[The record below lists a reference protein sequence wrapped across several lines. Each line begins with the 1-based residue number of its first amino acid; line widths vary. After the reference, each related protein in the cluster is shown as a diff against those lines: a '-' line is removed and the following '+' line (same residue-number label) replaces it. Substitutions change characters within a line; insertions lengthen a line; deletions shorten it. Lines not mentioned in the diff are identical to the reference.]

1 MSDQT
6 ENQAQTAETM
16 GFQAEVGRL
25 LDIVT
30 HSLYSEREIFLR
42 ELISNA
48 ADACDRLRYDA
59 LTEPDLLAGDSDF
72 AVDIAFD
79 KDAKTLTISD
89 NGSGMNRDELV
100 QNLGTIARSGSSA
113 FVDKLTGDAK
123 KDVNL
128 IGQFGVGFYSAFM
141 VADKVTVDS
150 HRAGEGHAWKWA
162 SDGRG
167 EFTIE
172 PGDRATRGTTITLHV
187 KEDAEEFL
195 EEARLSHIVKTYSN
209 HIPFPIRLAK
219 VEEGEEKQEQLND
232 ANALW
237 TKPKSEVTEEQH
249 KEFYHHVA
257 HAFDDPWMTL
267 HFRAEGMIEYA
278 GLLYVPSTRP
288 FDLFNP
294 ERMSKLKLYVKRVFI
309 SDECDDLIP
318 QYLRFLRGV
327 VDSEDLPLNVSREML
342 QNNPVVNKIR
352 SGLTK
357 RVLGELA
364 KKAENEPEEY
374 AKFWDNFGM
383 VLKEGLYESAADR
396 EQLLKLARFRST
408 KSDGLV
414 SLADY
419 IGRMKEGQ
427 DAIYYIAG
435 EDKDTLAKSPQL
447 EGFAAKDVEVL
458 YMTDPVDEFWIPS
471 VGAFE
476 EKEFK
481 SVTRG
486 GADLSN
492 IKGGEDDA
500 KDKDEA
506 KDDTPAEGVDALI
519 KAVKEA
525 LGEDVK
531 EVRSSDRLTSSA
543 VCLVADETGMDMHLE
558 RLLKQHNQLDSTGA
572 RILEINPKHDLIKA
586 LAEQATSGSDLNDAA
601 HLLLDQAR
609 ILEGETLPD
618 PASFAQRMASVMTKG
633 FGG

>member
-1 MSDQT
+1 MSEQT
-6 ENQAQTAETM
+6 ENQTHTTETM

-59 LTEPDLLAGDSDF
+59 LTEPDLLSGDSDF
-72 AVDIAFD
+72 AIDISFD
-79 KDAKTLTISD
+79 KDAKTITLSD

-100 QNLGTIARSGSSA
+100 HNLGTIARSGTSA
-113 FVDKLTGDAK
+113 FVDKLTGDSK

-141 VADKVTVDS
+141 IADKVTVDS
-150 HRAGEGHAWKWA
+150 HRAGEDHAWKWT

-167 EFTIE
+167 EFTVE
-172 PGDRATRGTTITLHV
+172 PGQREARGTTITLYV
-187 KEDAEEFL
+187 KDDAEEFL
-195 EEARLSHIVKTYSN
+195 DESRLRHIVKTYSN
-209 HIPFPIRLAK
+209 HIPFPIHLDK
-219 VEEGEEKQEQLND
+219 VEEGEAKQEQLND

-237 TKPKSEVTEEQH
+237 TRPKSDVTEEQH

-278 GLLYVPSTRP
+278 GLLYVPSSRP

-352 SGLTK
+352 AGLTK

-364 KKAENEPEEY
+364 KKAEKEPEEY
-374 AKFWDNFGM
+374 ATFWGNFGM

-414 SLADY
+414 SLAEY
-419 IGRMKEGQ
+419 IARMKEGQ

-435 EDKDTLAKSPQL
+435 EDKDALAKSPQL

-486 GADLSN
+486 GADLSS
-492 IKGGEDDA
+492 IKGEADAEDKEA
-500 KDKDEA
+500 DKDA
-506 KDDTPAEGVDALI
+506 APAEGIEALI
-519 KAVKEA
+519 KAVKDA
-525 LGEDVK
+525 LGDDVK

-558 RLLKQHNQLDSTGA
+558 RLLKQHNQLDSTGP
-572 RILEINPKHDLIKA
+572 RILEINPKHALIKA
-586 LAEQATSGSDLNDAA
+586 LAEQATGKDDLSDAA
-601 HLLLDQAR
+601 WLLLDQAR

-618 PASFAQRMASVMTKG
+618 PTGFAQRMASVMTKS

>member
-1 MSDQT
+1 MSEQT
-6 ENQAQTAETM
+6 ENQTHTTETM

-59 LTEPDLLAGDSDF
+59 LTEPDLLSGDSDF
-72 AVDIAFD
+72 AIDISFD
-79 KDAKTLTISD
+79 KDAKTITLSD

-100 QNLGTIARSGSSA
+100 HNLGTIARSGTSA
-113 FVDKLTGDAK
+113 FVDKLTGDSK

-141 VADKVTVDS
+141 IADKVTVDS
-150 HRAGEGHAWKWA
+150 HRAGEDHAWKWT

-167 EFTIE
+167 EFTVE
-172 PGDRATRGTTITLHV
+172 PGQREARGTTITLYV
-187 KEDAEEFL
+187 KDDAEEFL
-195 EEARLSHIVKTYSN
+195 DESRLRHIVKTYSN
-209 HIPFPIRLAK
+209 HIPFPIHLDK
-219 VEEGEEKQEQLND
+219 VEEGEAKQEQLND

-237 TKPKSEVTEEQH
+237 TRPKSDVTEEQH

-278 GLLYVPSTRP
+278 GLLYVPSSRP

-352 SGLTK
+352 AGLTK

-364 KKAENEPEEY
+364 KKAEKEPEEY
-374 AKFWDNFGM
+374 ATFWGNFGM

-414 SLADY
+414 SLAEY
-419 IGRMKEGQ
+419 ITRMKEGQ

-435 EDKDTLAKSPQL
+435 EDKDALAKSPQL

-492 IKGGEDDA
+492 IKGEADAEDKEA
-500 KDKDEA
+500 DKDTA
-506 KDDTPAEGVDALI
+506 PAEGIEALI

-525 LGEDVK
+525 LGDDVK

-558 RLLKQHNQLDSTGA
+558 RLLKQHNQLDSTGP
-572 RILEINPKHDLIKA
+572 RILEINPKHALIKA
-586 LAEQATSGSDLNDAA
+586 LAEQATGKDDLSDAA
-601 HLLLDQAR
+601 WLLLDQAR

-618 PASFAQRMASVMTKG
+618 PTGFAQRMASVMTKS

>member
-1 MSDQT
+1 MSEQT
-6 ENQAQTAETM
+6 ENQTHTTETM

-59 LTEPDLLAGDSDF
+59 LTEPDLLSGDSDF
-72 AVDIAFD
+72 AIDISFD
-79 KDAKTLTISD
+79 KDAKTITLSD

-100 QNLGTIARSGSSA
+100 HNLGTIARSGTSA
-113 FVDKLTGDAK
+113 FVDKLTGDSK

-141 VADKVTVDS
+141 IADKVTVDS
-150 HRAGEGHAWKWA
+150 HRAGEDHAWKWT

-167 EFTIE
+167 EFTVE
-172 PGDRATRGTTITLHV
+172 PGQREARGTTITLYV
-187 KEDAEEFL
+187 KDDAEEFL
-195 EEARLSHIVKTYSN
+195 DESRLRHIVKTYSN
-209 HIPFPIRLAK
+209 HIPFPIHLDK
-219 VEEGEEKQEQLND
+219 MEEGEAKQEQLND

-237 TKPKSEVTEEQH
+237 TRPKSDVTEEQH

-278 GLLYVPSTRP
+278 GLLYVPSSRP

-352 SGLTK
+352 AGLTK

-364 KKAENEPEEY
+364 KKAEKEPEEY
-374 AKFWDNFGM
+374 ATFWGNFGM

-414 SLADY
+414 SLAEY
-419 IGRMKEGQ
+419 IARMKEGQ

-435 EDKDTLAKSPQL
+435 EDKDALAKSPQL

-486 GADLSN
+486 GADLSS
-492 IKGGEDDA
+492 IKGEADAEDKQA
-500 KDKDEA
+500 DKDEA
-506 KDDTPAEGVDALI
+506 PAEGIEALI

-525 LGEDVK
+525 LGDDVK
-531 EVRSSDRLTSSA
+531 EVRSSNRLTSSA

-558 RLLKQHNQLDSTGA
+558 RLLKQHNQLDSTGP
-572 RILEINPKHDLIKA
+572 RILEINPKHVLIKA
-586 LAEQATSGSDLNDAA
+586 LAEQAKGKDDLTDAA
-601 HLLLDQAR
+601 WLLLDQAR

-618 PASFAQRMASVMTKG
+618 PTGFAQRMASVMTKS